1 MGMNRLWV
9 EETTS
14 KRVALEKQIYQL
26 LKVELQLMEKK
37 KELYQQYKDLI
48 DDATQA
54 YMNQTHDYDW
64 NTTI

>member
-54 YMNQTHDYDW
+54 YMNQTHDYD
-64 NTTI
+64 

>member
-1 MGMNRLWV
+1 MNRLWV
-9 EETTS
+9 EETTN

-54 YMNQTHDYDW
+54 YMNQTHDYD
-64 NTTI
+64 